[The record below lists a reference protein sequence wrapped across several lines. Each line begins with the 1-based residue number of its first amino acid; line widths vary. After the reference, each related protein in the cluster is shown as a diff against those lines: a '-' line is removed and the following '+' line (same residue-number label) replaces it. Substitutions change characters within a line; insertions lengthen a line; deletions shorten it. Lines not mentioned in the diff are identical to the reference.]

1 MHLRFPGSTCL
12 QTEGCLGTEVWPCF
26 SALTEFMFLAS
37 GDTAQ
42 CLRQGR
48 RSGFLSHTLVQT
60 CFLHLS
66 THRGASLTP
75 RLAKR
80 GAQRPEREIRRG
92 KITVYEGGGEAAK
105 GERWQRVAEGG
116 SWGEGAGALRSRR
129 GQRRRARCSF
139 INAGEKEVKW
149 GKDERG

>member
-1 MHLRFPGSTCL
+1 
-12 QTEGCLGTEVWPCF
+12 
-26 SALTEFMFLAS
+26 MFLAS

-80 GAQRPEREIRRG
+80 GGTEARERENSGEGKSRCMKEEEKQQKGRG
-92 KITVYEGGGEAAK
+92 GRGWQKVAAGEWEGSEEQTGTE
-105 GERWQRVAEGG
+105 AEGKMQFYQCRREG
-116 SWGEGAGALRSRR
+116 SEM
-129 GQRRRARCSF
+129 
-139 INAGEKEVKW
+139 
-149 GKDERG
+149 GKG